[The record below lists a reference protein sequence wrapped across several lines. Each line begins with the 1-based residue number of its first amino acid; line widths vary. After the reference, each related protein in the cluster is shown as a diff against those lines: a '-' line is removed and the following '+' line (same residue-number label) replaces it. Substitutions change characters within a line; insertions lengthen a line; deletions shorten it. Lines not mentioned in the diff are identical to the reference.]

1 MWQISIFG
9 FDFYFLF
16 FNFMIYSFLGWIY
29 ESTVMSIKDRKLTNR
44 GFLTGPYI
52 PIYGLGGTTIYVVL
66 YPVRTHGSLVFL
78 LGMLVATVLEY
89 AVSWLMETLFHAR
102 WWDYSEYKFSFQGR
116 IWLLASIFWG
126 FLSLLMMDLIQP
138 VMNKLIGAIPRDTG
152 EIVGYILISIFTI
165 DLILTVIST
174 IQMDKSVS
182 KQEKLRRELMEYL
195 ESTKLY
201 DLQQLVKEKYENS
214 KMADLMEYAK
224 GKAAEKYE
232 DYHVAERFRELE
244 AKIRSYI
251 VKSED
256 SVPKPNLLQI
266 RILKAFPKLKFK
278 NRDVASEEWRAR
290 INEKRVSEKKKEKS

>member
-1 MWQISIFG
+1 MEERTMWQLSVFG

-16 FNFMIYSFLGWIY
+16 FNFIIYSFLGWIY

-52 PIYGLGGTTIYVVL
+52 PIYGLGGTMIYVVL
-66 YPVRTHGSLVFL
+66 YPVRTHGSLVFF

-89 AVSWLMETLFHAR
+89 TVSWLMETLFHAR

-152 EIVGYILISIFTI
+152 EMIGYILVSIFTI

-182 KQEKLRRELMEYL
+182 KQEKLRRELLEYL

-224 GKAAEKYE
+224 GKATEK
-232 DYHVAERFRELE
+232 
-244 AKIRSYI
+244 I
-251 VKSED
+251 
-256 SVPKPNLLQI
+256 
-266 RILKAFPKLKFK
+266 
-278 NRDVASEEWRAR
+278 
-290 INEKRVSEKKKEKS
+290 